1 VQTRRVT
8 AATLALSFILANPH
22 PALAHGF
29 GPTYDIPIPLWL
41 YLYGAAAAVVLA
53 FVPLALFS
61 RKERDADAPYRYP
74 RFDLFRVRLLRT
86 LLTSRLL
93 TSGLR
98 LLSVVLFFVV
108 VIAGLV
114 GLQSGFNIAPT
125 FVWVTWWV
133 GLSFFTAFVGNV
145 WPLVNPW
152 RVLFDWAEGLAR
164 RFGYRDGLE
173 LDEPYPEPLGVW
185 PAVGLYLVFVWTEN
199 VFSGSYVPR
208 NIAFFS
214 IAYSLLTLYG
224 MAYFGKETWL
234 RRGEAFSVFFG
245 LLGRFAPTEVRVK
258 DPSVCLGCDGC
269 GGDAAGRCVNCYEC
283 FARAAPH
290 ERELN
295 LRPPAVGL
303 GLPEKVPPGGAT
315 FVVVVLAG
323 VTFDGLLQTPLW
335 LEIVRLTPVT
345 QTLGVILLPS
355 LFFGMYLGFVEL
367 SRILGG
373 GGEGGFKRF
382 ASAYA
387 FSLVPIAIAYQMAHY
402 YTYLLIQG
410 QMIISL
416 VSDPFG
422 WGWNLFGTAAFEP
435 RYGIVGAG
443 FVWYSQVALI
453 VAGHVIAVYLAHSI
467 SLRLLRDP
475 VRAFRSQLPML
486 VLMVLYTITSLW
498 ILAQPIV
505 E

>member
-1 VQTRRVT
+1 MLAGTRRV
-8 AATLALSFILANPH
+8 AAPTLGFSFVLANAA

-53 FVPLALFS
+53 FVPLALYS
-61 RKERDADAPYRYP
+61 RKTPDAAYRYP
-74 RFDLFRVRLLRT
+74 RFDLFGVPLLRR

-93 TSGLR
+93 VGGLR
-98 LLSVVLFFVV
+98 VLSVVLFFVV
-108 VIAGLV
+108 VISGLV

-125 FVWVTWWV
+125 FVWITWWV
-133 GLSFFTAFVGNV
+133 GFSFFTALVGNL

-152 RVLFDWAEGLAR
+152 SVLFDWAEGLAR
-164 RFGYRDGLE
+164 RLGFRDKLE
-173 LDEPYPEPLGVW
+173 LGEAYPGALGIW
-185 PAVGLYLVFVWTEN
+185 PAVGLYLVFVWFEN
-199 VFSGSYVPR
+199 IFSGSYVPR
-208 NIAFFS
+208 NIAFF
-214 IAYSLLTLYG
+214 ALGYSLITLYA
-224 MAYFGKETWL
+224 MAFFGKETWL
-234 RRGEAFSVFFG
+234 RHGEAFSVFFS

-258 DPSVCLGCDGC
+258 DPNVCHGCEGC
-269 GGDAAGRCVNCYEC
+269 EPGQCVNCYEC
-283 FARAAPH
+283 FRRSDSD

-303 GLPEKVPPGGAT
+303 GLPEKALPGVAA
-315 FVVVVLAG
+315 FVIVVLAG
-323 VTFDGLLQTPLW
+323 VTFDGLLETPLW

-345 QTLGVILLPS
+345 QTLGVILLPL
-355 LFFGMYLGFVEL
+355 LFLGIYLGFVEL
-367 SRILGG
+367 SRIFGG
-373 GGEGGFKRF
+373 GREAGFRQF
-382 ASAYA
+382 AAAYA

-416 VSDPFG
+416 ISDPLG
-422 WGWNLFGTAAFEP
+422 WGWNLFGTAGFDP
-435 RYGIVGAG
+435 RYGIVGAS

-453 VAGHVIAVYLAHSI
+453 VVGHVIAVYLAHSI

-475 VRAFRSQLPML
+475 GRAFRSQLPML

-505 E
+505 K

>member
-1 VQTRRVT
+1 MQTRRV
-8 AATLALSFILANPH
+8 AAAALAFSLILAGAR

-41 YLYGAAAAVVLA
+41 YLYGAGAAVVLS

-61 RKERDADAPYRYP
+61 RKERESPYRYP
-74 RFDLFRVRLLRT
+74 RFDLFRIRSLRKV
-86 LLTSRLL
+86 LTSRLL
-93 TSGLR
+93 TGGLR
-98 LLSVVLFFVV
+98 LLSVALFLVV

-114 GLQSGFNIAPT
+114 GLQSGFNFAPT

-133 GLSFFTAFVGNV
+133 GLSFFTAFVGDL

-152 RVLFDWAEGLAR
+152 RVVFDWAEGLVR
-164 RFGYRDGLE
+164 RLGYRHRLE
-173 LDEPYPEPLGVW
+173 LDEPYPEALGIW
-185 PAVGLYLVFVWTEN
+185 PAVGLYLVFVWFEN
-199 VFSGSYVPR
+199 VYSGSYVPR
-208 NIAFFS
+208 NIALFAL
-214 IAYSLLTLYG
+214 AYSLITLYG
-224 MAYFGKETWL
+224 MAFFGKETWL
-234 RRGEAFSVFFG
+234 RRGDAFSVFFG

-258 DPSVCLGCDGC
+258 DPDVCLGCDGC
-269 GGDAAGRCVNCYEC
+269 GDDAGGRCVNCYEC
-283 FARAAPH
+283 FAHAAPD

-303 GLPEKVPPGGAT
+303 GLPEKVTPGGAA
-315 FVVVVLAG
+315 FVIVVLAG
-323 VTFDGLLQTPLW
+323 VTFDGLLETPLW

-345 QTLGVILLPS
+345 QTLGTILLPL
-355 LFFGMYLGFVEL
+355 LFFGIYLGFVEL

-373 GGEGGFKRF
+373 RGGVGFGRL
-382 ASAYA
+382 AAAYA
-387 FSLVPIAIAYQMAHY
+387 FSLVPIAIAYQVAHY
-402 YTYLLIQG
+402 YTYLLVQG
-410 QMIISL
+410 QMMISL
-416 VSDPFG
+416 VSDPLG
-422 WGWNLFGTAAFEP
+422 WGWNLFGTADFEP

-475 VRAFRSQLPML
+475 GRAFRSQLPML
-486 VLMVLYTITSLW
+486 GLMVLYTITSLW

>member
-1 VQTRRVT
+1 VNVRTRRVT
-8 AATLALSFILANPH
+8 AAALSFSLILAEAR

-53 FVPLALFS
+53 FLPLALFS
-61 RKERDADAPYRYP
+61 RKERDAPYRYP
-74 RFDLFRVRLLRT
+74 RLDLFGIRPLKK

-93 TSGLR
+93 TGGVR
-98 LLSVVLFFVV
+98 LLSVALFFIV

-125 FVWVTWWV
+125 FVWITWWV
-133 GLSFFTAFVGNV
+133 GLSFFTALVGNV

-152 RVLFDWAEGLAR
+152 RVLFDWAERLAR

-173 LDEPYPEPLGVW
+173 LDEPYPEAFGIW
-185 PAVGLYLVFVWTEN
+185 PAVGLYLVFVWIEN

-208 NIAFFS
+208 NIALFAL
-214 IAYSLLTLYG
+214 AYALITLYG
-224 MAYFGKETWL
+224 MAFFGKETWL
-234 RRGEAFSVFFG
+234 RRGETFSVFFG

-258 DPSVCLGCDGC
+258 DLDVCLDCDGC
-269 GGDAAGRCVNCYEC
+269 DDDAGGRCVNCYEC
-283 FARAAPH
+283 FASAAPDGH
-290 ERELN
+290 ELN
-295 LRPPAVGL
+295 LRPPAGGL
-303 GLPEKVPPGGAT
+303 GLPEKVPPGGTA
-315 FVVVVLAG
+315 FVILVLAG
-323 VTFDGLLQTPLW
+323 VTFDGLLETPLW

-345 QTLGVILLPS
+345 QTLGVILLPL
-355 LFFGMYLGFVEL
+355 LFLGIYLGFVEL

-373 GGEGGFKRF
+373 GVGFGRL
-382 ASAYA
+382 AAAYV

-402 YTYLLIQG
+402 YTYLIIQG
-410 QMIISL
+410 QMMISL

-422 WGWNLFGTAAFEP
+422 WGWNLFGTADFEP

-453 VAGHVIAVYLAHSI
+453 VAGHMIAVYLAHSI

>member
-1 VQTRRVT
+1 VQTRRV
-8 AATLALSFILANPH
+8 AAAALALSLILAGVR

-41 YLYGAAAAVVLA
+41 YLYGAAAAVVLS
-53 FVPLALFS
+53 FLPLALFS
-61 RKERDADAPYRYP
+61 RKERDSPYRYP
-74 RFDLFRVRLLRT
+74 RLDLFRIRFFKKV
-86 LLTSRLL
+86 LTSRLL
-93 TSGLR
+93 TGGLR
-98 LLSVVLFFVV
+98 LLSVALFLVV

-133 GLSFFTAFVGNV
+133 GLSLFTAFVGNL

-152 RVLFDWAEGLAR
+152 RVVFDWAEGLVR
-164 RFGYRDGLE
+164 RLGYRDGLE
-173 LDEPYPEPLGVW
+173 FDEPFPEALGIW
-185 PAVGLYLVFVWTEN
+185 PAVGLYLVFVWIEN

-208 NIAFFS
+208 NIALFAL
-214 IAYSLLTLYG
+214 AYTLITLYG
-224 MAYFGKETWL
+224 MAFFGKETWL

-258 DPSVCLGCDGC
+258 DPDVCPACDGC
-269 GGDAAGRCVNCYEC
+269 GVDARGRCVNCYEC
-283 FARAAPH
+283 FARAAPD

-303 GLPEKVPPGGAT
+303 RLPEKVPPGGTA

-345 QTLGVILLPS
+345 QTLGTILLP
-355 LFFGMYLGFVEL
+355 LVFLGIYLGFVEL

-373 GGEGGFKRF
+373 GEVGFRRL
-382 ASAYA
+382 AAAYT
-387 FSLVPIAIAYQMAHY
+387 FSLVPIALAYQMAHY

-416 VSDPFG
+416 VSDPLG
-422 WGWNLFGTAAFEP
+422 WGWNLFGTADFEP

-475 VRAFRSQLPML
+475 GRALRSQLPML
-486 VLMVLYTITSLW
+486 VLMVLYTMTSLW

-505 E
+505 K

>member
-1 VQTRRVT
+1 MRRVAT
-8 AATLALSFILANPH
+8 ATVASCFGLVYTS
-22 PALAHGF
+22 PAFAHGF

-53 FVPLALFS
+53 FVPLALYP
-61 RKERDADAPYRYP
+61 RKTPDADAAYRYP
-74 RFDLFRVRLLRT
+74 RFDLFRVRLLRSI
-86 LLTSRLL
+86 LTSRLVVG
-93 TSGLR
+93 GLR
-98 LLSVVLFFVV
+98 VLSVFLFFVV

-133 GLSFFTAFVGNV
+133 GFGFFTALVGNL
-145 WPLVNPW
+145 WPLLNPW
-152 RVLFDWAEGLAR
+152 RVLFDWADGLVR
-164 RFGYRDGLE
+164 RLGFGDGLE
-173 LDEPYPEPLGVW
+173 LGEPYPEALGIV
-185 PAVGLYLVFVWTEN
+185 PAVGLYLAFVWTEN

-208 NIAFFS
+208 YIALF
-214 IAYSLLTLYG
+214 ALGYSLITFYA
-224 MAYFGKETWL
+224 MAYFGRETWL

-258 DPSVCLGCDGC
+258 DPSVCQDCDGC
-269 GGDAAGRCVNCYEC
+269 EPGRCVNCYEC
-283 FARAAPH
+283 FRRAAPG

-303 GLPEKVPPGGAT
+303 GLPERVLAGGAA
-315 FVVVVLAG
+315 FVIVVLAG
-323 VTFDGLLQTPLW
+323 VTFDGLLETPLW

-345 QTLGVILLPS
+345 QTLGVILLP
-355 LFFGMYLGFVEL
+355 LMFFGIYLGFVEL
-367 SRILGG
+367 SRIFGG
-373 GGEGGFKRF
+373 GGEAGFRQF
-382 ASAYA
+382 AAAYA

-416 VSDPFG
+416 ISDPFG
-422 WGWNLFGTAAFEP
+422 WDWNLFGTAGFEP
-435 RYGIVGAG
+435 RYGIVGAS

-453 VAGHVIAVYLAHSI
+453 VVGHVIAVYLAHTI

-475 VRAFRSQLPML
+475 GRAFRSQLPML
-486 VLMVLYTITSLW
+486 VLMVLYTMTSLW

-505 E
+505 K

>member
-1 VQTRRVT
+1 MFVRPRRVA
-8 AATLALSFILANPH
+8 AATLGFSFVLTDAA

-29 GPTYDIPIPLWL
+29 GPTYNIPIPLWL

-53 FVPLALFS
+53 FVPLVLYS
-61 RKERDADAPYRYP
+61 RKTPDADAAYNYP
-74 RFDLFRVRLLRT
+74 RFDLLGVPLLRS

-93 TSGLR
+93 VGGLR
-98 LLSVVLFFVV
+98 VLSVVLFFVV
-108 VIAGLV
+108 VISGLV

-125 FVWVTWWV
+125 FVWITWWV
-133 GLSFFTAFVGNV
+133 GFSFLTALVGNL

-152 RVLFDWAEGLAR
+152 SVLFDWAGGLAR
-164 RFGYRDGLE
+164 MLGLRDNLE
-173 LDEPYPEPLGVW
+173 LGEFYPGALGIW
-185 PAVGLYLVFVWTEN
+185 PAVGLYLVFVWFEN
-199 VFSGSYVPR
+199 VFSGSYVPH
-208 NIAFFS
+208 NIAFF
-214 IAYSLLTLYG
+214 ALGYSLITLYA

-234 RRGEAFSVFFG
+234 RRGEAFSVYFG
-245 LLGRFAPTEVRVK
+245 LVGRFAPTEIRVK
-258 DPSVCLGCDGC
+258 NPNVCHGCDGC
-269 GGDAAGRCVNCYEC
+269 ESGRCVNCYEC
-283 FARAAPH
+283 FRRADPA

-303 GLPEKVPPGGAT
+303 GLPERALPGGAA
-315 FVVVVLAG
+315 FVILVLAG
-323 VTFDGLLQTPLW
+323 VTFDGLLETPLW

-345 QTLGVILLPS
+345 QTLGVILLPL
-355 LFFGMYLGFVEL
+355 LFFGIYLGFVEL
-367 SRILGG
+367 SRIFGG
-373 GGEGGFKRF
+373 DGEMGLRRF
-382 ASAYA
+382 AAAYA

-416 VSDPFG
+416 ISDPLG
-422 WGWNLFGTAAFEP
+422 WGWNLFGTAGFDP
-435 RYGIVGAG
+435 RYGIVGAS

-453 VAGHVIAVYLAHSI
+453 VVGHVIAVYLAHSI

-475 VRAFRSQLPML
+475 GRAFRSQLPML

-505 E
+505 K

>member
-1 VQTRRVT
+1 MRRVAT
-8 AATLALSFILANPH
+8 AAVASCFGLVYTG
-22 PALAHGF
+22 PAFAHGF

-53 FVPLALFS
+53 FVPLALYP
-61 RKERDADAPYRYP
+61 RKTPDADGAYRYP
-74 RFDLFRVRLLRT
+74 RFDLFRVRLLRSI
-86 LLTSRLL
+86 LTSRLVVG
-93 TSGLR
+93 GLR
-98 LLSVVLFFVV
+98 VLSVFLFFVV

-133 GLSFFTAFVGNV
+133 GFGFFTALVGNF

-152 RVLFDWAEGLAR
+152 SVLFDWAEELVR
-164 RFGYRDGLE
+164 RLGFGDGIE
-173 LDEPYPEPLGVW
+173 LGEPYPEALGIV
-185 PAVGLYLVFVWTEN
+185 PAVGLYLAFVWTEN

-208 NIAFFS
+208 YIALF
-214 IAYSLLTLYG
+214 ALGYSLITFYA
-224 MAYFGKETWL
+224 MAYFGRETWL

-258 DPSVCLGCDGC
+258 DPSVCRDCDGC
-269 GGDAAGRCVNCYEC
+269 EPGRCVNCYEC
-283 FARAAPH
+283 FRRAAPE

-303 GLPEKVPPGGAT
+303 GLPERVLPGGAA
-315 FVVVVLAG
+315 FVIVVLAG
-323 VTFDGLLQTPLW
+323 VTFDGLLETPLW

-345 QTLGVILLPS
+345 QTLGVILLP
-355 LFFGMYLGFVEL
+355 LMFFGIYLGFVEL
-367 SRILGG
+367 SRIFGG
-373 GGEGGFKRF
+373 GGEAGFRQF
-382 ASAYA
+382 AAAYA

-416 VSDPFG
+416 ISDPFG
-422 WGWNLFGTAAFEP
+422 WGWNVFGTAGFDP
-435 RYGIVGAG
+435 RYGIVGAS

-453 VAGHVIAVYLAHSI
+453 VVGHVIAVYLAHAI

-475 VRAFRSQLPML
+475 GRAFRSQLPML

-505 E
+505 K

>member
-1 VQTRRVT
+1 MFARTRSVAT
-8 AATLALSFILANPH
+8 ATLVFSFVLADAP

-61 RKERDADAPYRYP
+61 RKERDAAYQYP

-86 LLTSRLL
+86 ILASRLL
-93 TSGLR
+93 VGCLR
-98 LLSVVLFFVV
+98 LLSVVLFLEV

-114 GLQSGFNIAPT
+114 GLQTGFNIAPT

-133 GLSFFTAFVGNV
+133 GLSFFTALIGNL

-152 RVLFDWAEGLAR
+152 SVIFDWAEELAR
-164 RFGYRDGLE
+164 RLGFRDGLE
-173 LDEPYPEPLGVW
+173 LGERYSEALGIW

-199 VFSGSYVPR
+199 VFSGSYIPR
-208 NIAFFS
+208 NIAFFTL
-214 IAYSLLTLYG
+214 AYSLITFYG
-224 MAYFGKETWL
+224 MAFFGKEIWL

-258 DPSVCLGCDGC
+258 SADVCVVCEGCSGKP
-269 GGDAAGRCVNCYEC
+269 GGCVNCYEC
-283 FARAAPH
+283 FARAAPE
-290 ERELN
+290 EREFN

-303 GLPEKVPPGGAT
+303 GLPEKALPGRTA
-315 FVVVVLAG
+315 FVIVVLAG

-345 QTLGVILLPS
+345 QTLGVILLPL
-355 LFFGMYLGFVEL
+355 LFLGIYLGFVEL
-367 SRILGG
+367 SRILSG
-373 GGEGGFKRF
+373 GGEEGFRHF
-382 ASAYA
+382 AAAYA

-410 QMIISL
+410 QMVISL
-416 VSDPFG
+416 ISDPLG
-422 WGWNLFGTAAFEP
+422 WGWNLFGTAGFEP

-453 VAGHVIAVYLAHSI
+453 VVGHVIAVYLAHVI

-475 VRAFRSQLPML
+475 GRALRSQLPML

-498 ILAQPIV
+498 ILAQPLV
-505 E
+505 K